1 MLCFTYLCLY
11 LIKQNIMKK
20 YLFMIALLASMFS
33 FSACSDDDDEIDV
46 KQLEGTWGLIRDEG
60 YEYDE
65 DGKDSWNDPY
75 DPANPSDD
83 SEKLIISKISDNTYS
98 VVHYEYYNGT
108 WHSYATEKF
117 TLNGNKLIPVDGDS
131 EGFNVKL
138 LSANSKLL
146 VIEIKGKD
154 EYGDMYNKMTYK
166 RM

>member
-65 DGKDSWNDPY
+65 DGKDSWNDHY
-75 DPANPSDD
+75 DHDNTSDD
-83 SEKLIISKISDNTYS
+83 REKLIIL
-98 VVHYEYYNGT
+98 HY
-108 WHSYATEKF
+108 
-117 TLNGNKLIPVDGDS
+117 
-131 EGFNVKL
+131 
-138 LSANSKLL
+138 
-146 VIEIKGKD
+146 
-154 EYGDMYNKMTYK
+154 
-166 RM
+166 